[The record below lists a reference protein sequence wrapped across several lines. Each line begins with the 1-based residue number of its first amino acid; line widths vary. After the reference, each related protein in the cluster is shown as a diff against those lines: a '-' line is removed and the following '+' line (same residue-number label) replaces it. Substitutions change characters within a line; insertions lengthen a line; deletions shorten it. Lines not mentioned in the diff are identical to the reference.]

1 MGFFQRN
8 KTNKIIVNFIIVI
21 ILSISFISL
30 FQWKNVLVY
39 KANDNIDNTEI
50 TKLIDDIFENR
61 NKALLKGDLEFIES
75 IYDTDTKYGVWAYEH
90 EKKKIKYLHT
100 WEKKQGVKFIDIKP
114 KVVIRNIKENKD
126 KYSINLLCSTEY
138 KYIYE
143 NDPEKVNTSTIGT
156 NHLVNLA
163 KQEDEWVI
171 TKEWYKDP
179 FADSLNINN
188 LKKPDDIRE
197 YILSNSSKDFSDL
210 NERRLNCIEY
220 ADKYCG
226 TASNGKYGYKYNKK
240 YRNYNPQGGDCA
252 NFASQIL
259 FEGGKFRKN
268 SAWNYDSKGATRA
281 WVNADGFKDYMIY
294 SGRASVIAHGDYEKV
309 YKASYNLLPGDFVAY
324 EKKGDI
330 THISVVT
337 GADSKGYSLVSC
349 HNTDRNKV
357 PWDLGWND
365 KGIKFWLVRVHF

>member
-8 KTNKIIVNFIIVI
+8 KTNKIIVKFIIVI
-21 ILSISFISL
+21 ILSISFIVL
-30 FQWKNVLVY
+30 FQWKNVLAY
-39 KANDNIDNTEI
+39 KPADNAEI
-50 TKLIDDIFENR
+50 AKLIDSIFENR
-61 NKALLKGDLEFIES
+61 NKASLKGDLEFIES
-75 IYDTDTKYGVWAYEH
+75 IYDTNTKYGIWAYEH
-90 EKKKIKYLHT
+90 ERKKIKYLHN
-100 WEKKQGVKFIDIKP
+100 WEEKQGVKFIDIKP
-114 KVVIRNIKENKD
+114 KVVIRNIKENKN

-143 NDPEKVNTSTIGT
+143 NDPEKVNISTIGT
-156 NHLVNLA
+156 NHLINLA
-163 KQEDEWVI
+163 KHDKEWVI

-179 FADSLNINN
+179 FADSLNLNN

-197 YILSNSSKDFSDL
+197 YILNNSYRDFSNL
-210 NERRLNCIEY
+210 NERRLNSIEY

-226 TASNGKYGYKYNKK
+226 TASNGEYGYKYNKK
-240 YRNYNPQGGDCA
+240 YRNYNSQGGDCA

-309 YKASYNLLPGDFVAY
+309 YKASYKLLPGDFVAY
-324 EKKGDI
+324 EKK
-330 THISVVT
+330 
-337 GADSKGYSLVSC
+337 
-349 HNTDRNKV
+349 R
-357 PWDLGWND
+357 
-365 KGIKFWLVRVHF
+365 

>member
-90 EKKKIKYLHT
+90 EKKKIKYLHN

-143 NDPEKVNTSTIGT
+143 NDPKKVNTSTIGT

-197 YILSNSSKDFSDL
+197 YILSNSSRDFSDL
-210 NERRLNCIEY
+210 NERRLSSIEY

>member
-1 MGFFQRN
+1 MRFFQRN
-8 KTNKIIVNFIIVI
+8 KSKKIIVNLTIIM
-21 ILSISFISL
+21 ILSIFFISI

-39 KANDNIDNTEI
+39 KAHETTDDAKI
-50 TKLIDDIFENR
+50 TNLINDIFENR

-75 IYDTDTKYGVWAYEH
+75 IYDTSSKYGIWAYEH
-90 EKKKIKYLHT
+90 EKKKIKYLHN
-100 WEKKQGVKFIDIKP
+100 WEEKQGVKFIDINP
-114 KVVIRNIKENKD
+114 KVVIKNMKNLKD
-126 KYSINLLCSTEY
+126 SYSINLICSTEY
-138 KYIYE
+138 KYTYE
-143 NDPEKVNTSTIGT
+143 DEPKKINKSTIGT
-156 NHLVNLA
+156 YHLIKLT
-163 KQEDEWVI
+163 KKDDEWVI

-188 LKKPDDIRE
+188 LKADDIKQN
-197 YILSNSSKDFSDL
+197 IINNSFRDFSNLDK
-210 NERRLNCIEY
+210 RRLNTIEY
-220 ADKYCG
+220 AEKYCG
-226 TASNGKYGYKYNKK
+226 AATDEKYEYKYNKK
-240 YRNYNPQGGDCA
+240 YRDYNPKGGDCA

-259 FEGGKFRKN
+259 FEGGKFKKN

-294 SGRASVIAHGDYEKV
+294 SGRASIIAHGSYEKV
-309 YKASYNLLPGDFVAY
+309 YKASYKLLPGDFVAY

-330 THISVVT
+330 THISMVT
-337 GADSKGYSLVSC
+337 GADSKGYSLVTC

>member
-8 KTNKIIVNFIIVI
+8 KTNKIIVKFIIVI

-39 KANDNIDNTEI
+39 KANDNIHNTEI

-61 NKALLKGDLEFIES
+61 NNALLKGDLEFIES

-90 EKKKIKYLHT
+90 EKKKIKYLHN

-143 NDPEKVNTSTIGT
+143 NEPEKVNTSTIGT

-197 YILSNSSKDFSDL
+197 YILSNSSRDFSDL
-210 NERRLNCIEY
+210 NERRLSSIEY

>member
-8 KTNKIIVNFIIVI
+8 KTNKIIVKFIIVI

-39 KANDNIDNTEI
+39 KANANIHNTEI

-90 EKKKIKYLHT
+90 EKKKIKYLHN

-143 NDPEKVNTSTIGT
+143 NEPEKVNTSTIGT

-197 YILSNSSKDFSDL
+197 YILSNSSRDFSDL
-210 NERRLNCIEY
+210 NERRLSSIEY